1 MNRGGRLL
9 CRSALLIGLILFVA
23 GCATPDA
30 RWQPSTA
37 PAEVDVDVRECRQR
51 LSALPGPGELA
62 DDTVWYRPP
71 AQPWFAIDRL
81 HASFAVDTLDPAAFI
96 AWRQGVETRSRGD
109 LAAWLLRERGNVS
122 TETLDCLQRL
132 AEATP
137 QAVWAAYAEEAA
149 SYSHYRH
156 WQRLLGFYPA
166 IAPLVAWRIRSLQR
180 DWAANYG
187 ELPDAPLTVYSP
199 RGWST
204 RPAVPDGSI
213 AAATVIEPLPDPD
226 TVSRWLAAARE
237 DDPLGLPRLDADQLA
252 TLLALHA
259 PDWVTTT
266 NDPAG
271 QPGRIVADNGQPQLD
286 QSEPVIYLDHGFA
299 RLDSGAHLQLLYAI
313 WFAER
318 PPTRRLDLYSGTWNG
333 VIWRVTLDH
342 DGQPLWYDSLH
353 HCGCYH
359 QVWLG
364 PGQQPSPARGL
375 ESPLYLPIDWQG
387 RPRLLLAPGSHHILA
402 VTSADQPLH
411 ARPITATHAMQPA
424 HQHALLTIVDPAKST
439 GYSSFYRPD
448 GLVGDSHRLER
459 WVLWPFGIQA
469 PGTMRRPGSH
479 AIAFVGQRHFDD
491 PQLFDALIEREPS
504 NQW

>member
-1 MNRGGRLL
+1 MNRIGQLL
-9 CRSALLIGLILFVA
+9 SRSTLLIGLVLLIA
-23 GCATPDA
+23 ACATPDA
-30 RWQPSTA
+30 RWQSSTA
-37 PAEVDVDVRECRQR
+37 PSVIDTEISDCRDR
-51 LSALPGPGELA
+51 LNARPGAGELA

-81 HASFAVDTLDPAAFI
+81 HASFAVDTLDRAAFI
-96 AWRQGVETRSRGD
+96 AWRQGVETRSRRD
-109 LAAWLLRERGNVS
+109 LAAWLLREHGEVS

-137 QAVWAAYAEEAA
+137 QSDWAAYAEDAA
-149 SYSHYRH
+149 SHSHYRH
-156 WQRLLGFYPA
+156 WQRLLGLYPA

-180 DWAANYG
+180 DWAASYG
-187 ELPDAPLTVYSP
+187 VLPDSPLTVYSP
-199 RGWST
+199 HSWSSI
-204 RPAVPDGSI
+204 PAVPDGSI
-213 AAATVIEPLPDPD
+213 AAATVIEPLLGPD
-226 TVSRWLAAARE
+226 TVSRWLATAR
-237 DDPLGLPRLDADQLA
+237 DQNPLGLPKLDADQLA
-252 TLLALHA
+252 TLFALHA

-271 QPGRIVADNGQPQLD
+271 QPGRIIANNGQPRLD
-286 QSEPVIYLDHGFA
+286 EREAVIYLDHGFA
-299 RLDSGAHLQLLYAI
+299 RLDSGAHLQLHYAI

-318 PPTRRLDLYSGTWNG
+318 PPTRRLDLYSGLWNG
-333 VIWRVTLDH
+333 VTWRVTLDH

-359 QVWLG
+359 QIWLG
-364 PGQQPSPARGL
+364 PGQQPSPERGL

-387 RPRLLLAPGSHHILA
+387 RPRLLLAPGSHHIVA
-402 VTSADQPLH
+402 VTSADRPLH
-411 ARPITATHAMQPA
+411 ARQISATRATHPA
-424 HQHALLTIVDPAKST
+424 YQHSLLTIDDPTAPT

-491 PQLFDALIEREPS
+491 PRLFNTLIHRLPPDE
-504 NQW
+504 W